1 MKIEFVIGIIT
12 GIIIFQIYTDG
23 KYKYIYKNYAKYM
36 KIIVVII
43 IAISFYLLIKR
54 DPAKSKNM
62 LLYANNMIKYMPIN
76 KSSLDMFTPIIDF
89 TNQQSS
95 SIMEQINDITPTVF
109 STNTQEQKILS
120 SGKNSNKRSVSET
133 KKKYVAS
140 LQNWKC
146 AKCYKQLNAWF
157 EVDHKIRLEYGG
169 GNNVENLEALCR
181 ECHGKK
187 TAMENM

>member
-23 KYKYIYKNYAKYM
+23 KYKYIYKNYAKYI

-54 DPAKSKNM
+54 DPSKSKNM

-95 SIMEQINDITPTVF
+95 SIMEQINDITPSVF

-146 AKCYKQLNAWF
+146 AKCLKQLNAWF

>member
-1 MKIEFVIGIIT
+1 
-12 GIIIFQIYTDG
+12 
-23 KYKYIYKNYAKYM
+23 
-36 KIIVVII
+36 
-43 IAISFYLLIKR
+43 
-54 DPAKSKNM
+54 
-62 LLYANNMIKYMPIN
+62 MIKYMPIN

-95 SIMEQINDITPTVF
+95 SIMEQINDITPSIF

-146 AKCYKQLNAWF
+146 AKCLKQLNAWF

-187 TAMENM
+187 TSMENM

>member
-12 GIIIFQIYTDG
+12 GLIIFQIYSDG
-23 KYKYIYKNYAKYM
+23 KYKFLYKNYKKYI
-36 KIIVVII
+36 KIVIVII

-54 DPAKSKNM
+54 DPEKSKNF

-89 TNQQSS
+89 TNQQSNNFMSEMNDIS
-95 SIMEQINDITPTVF
+95 SIPEN
-109 STNTQEQKILS
+109 SERKILS
-120 SGKNSNKRSVSET
+120 SGKNTTKRSVSET

-146 AKCYKQLNAWF
+146 AKCLKQLNAWF

-169 GNNVENLEALCR
+169 GNDVQNLEALCR

>member
-23 KYKYIYKNYAKYM
+23 KYKYIYKNYTKYI

-76 KSSLDMFTPIIDF
+76 KSSLDMLTPIIDF
-89 TNQQSS
+89 TNNQSS
-95 SIMEQINDITPTVF
+95 SIMEQINEITP
-109 STNTQEQKILS
+109 SMYPQEQKILS
-120 SGKNSNKRSVSET
+120 SGKNSSKRSVSET

-146 AKCYKQLNAWF
+146 AKCLKQLNAWF
-157 EVDHKIRLEYGG
+157 EVDHKVRLEYGG

>member
-12 GIIIFQIYTDG
+12 GIVIFQIYTEG
-23 KYKYIYKNYAKYM
+23 KYKNLYKNYTKYI
-36 KIIVVII
+36 KIVVVIV

-54 DPAKSKNM
+54 DPVKSKNM
-62 LLYANNMIKYMPIN
+62 LLYANNMVKYMPIN
-76 KSSLDMFTPIIDF
+76 KSSLDMLTPIIDF

-95 SIMEQINDITPTVF
+95 SIMEQINEITPGLIPM
-109 STNTQEQKILS
+109 NAGEQKILS
-120 SGKNSNKRSVSET
+120 SGKTSSKRSVSET

-146 AKCYKQLNAWF
+146 AKCQKQLNAWF
-157 EVDHKIRLEYGG
+157 EVDHKVRLEYGG
-169 GNNVENLEALCR
+169 GNDVQNLEALCR

>member
-23 KYKYIYKNYAKYM
+23 KYKYIYKNYAKYI

-95 SIMEQINDITPTVF
+95 SIMEQINDITPSVF

-146 AKCYKQLNAWF
+146 AKCLKQLNAWF

>member
-23 KYKYIYKNYAKYM
+23 KYKYIYKNYAKYI

-54 DPAKSKNM
+54 DPSKSKNM

-95 SIMEQINDITPTVF
+95 SIMEQINDITPSVF

-146 AKCYKQLNAWF
+146 AKCLKQLNAWF
-157 EVDHKIRLEYGG
+157 EVDHKVRLEYGG

>member
-12 GIIIFQIYTDG
+12 GIVIFQIYTEG
-23 KYKYIYKNYAKYM
+23 KYKNLYKNYTKYI
-36 KIIVVII
+36 KIVVVIV

-54 DPAKSKNM
+54 DPVKSKNM
-62 LLYANNMIKYMPIN
+62 FLYENNMVKYMPIN
-76 KSSLDMFTPIIDF
+76 KSSLDMLTPIIDF

-95 SIMEQINDITPTVF
+95 SIMEQINEITPGLIPM
-109 STNTQEQKILS
+109 NAGEQKILS
-120 SGKNSNKRSVSET
+120 SGKTSSKRSVSET

-146 AKCYKQLNAWF
+146 AKCQKQLNAWF
-157 EVDHKIRLEYGG
+157 EVDHKVRLEYGG
-169 GNNVENLEALCR
+169 GNDVQNLEALCR

-187 TAMENM
+187 TTIENL